1 MLKIALFCDTPKTL
15 GGIVSHC
22 NALKVLLE
30 KSGEYSVSVFS
41 TLPYRNCFGIFKVYD
56 KRAIKNALCSDDFD
70 IIHIH
75 GFISTIPEAV
85 ISCMKALK
93 MKIPVVYTPHAHP
106 FYTLN
111 HPLRNKLF
119 FHLRVKQVLKIADTV
134 ISINKEDFTFF
145 KKYNNSVVTIPH
157 WSENFTESG
166 TEKQTSR
173 KPKILFVGRNN
184 ENKNL
189 KALYDLP
196 RDNYEV
202 ICVTNT
208 KPEREDFIFKCRI
221 SDDELSSLYKQS
233 ALTVVPSRY
242 EAFSYVALDS
252 LSAGTP
258 VLLSDRVR
266 IADFLQG
273 VSGVTVYEYD
283 KPEELI
289 KKMDEAMCAAVDIKK
304 IKQIFSAETAF
315 ASYSAIYKNI
325 LNVHTHLDDF

>member
-1 MLKIALFCDTPKTL
+1 MTKIALFCDTPKTL

-22 NALKVLLE
+22 NALKALLE
-30 KSGEYSVSVFS
+30 KGGEYNVSVFS
-41 TLPYRNCFGIFKVYD
+41 NLQYRNCFGIFKLYD
-56 KRAIKNALCSDDFD
+56 KRAIKNALLSDDFD
-70 IIHIH
+70 IVHIH
-75 GFISTIPEAV
+75 GFISTIPQSV

-93 MKIPVVYTPHAHP
+93 MKVPVVYTPHAHP

-119 FHLRVKQVLKIADTV
+119 FHLRVKLVLKIADTV
-134 ISINKEDFTFF
+134 ISINKEDFSFF
-145 KKYNNSVVTIPH
+145 KKYNKNVVTIPH
-157 WSENFTESG
+157 WSERFDDHALANQKR
-166 TEKQTSR
+166 EK
-173 KPKILFVGRNN
+173 PIILFVGRND

-196 RDNYEV
+196 QNKYEV

-221 SDDELSSLYKQS
+221 SDDELSSLYKQA

-252 LSAGTP
+252 LCAGTP

-273 VSGVTVYEYD
+273 VSGVTVCAYD
-283 KPEELI
+283 KPEQLM
-289 KKMDEAMCAAVDIKK
+289 KKIDEAIATNVDVAKV
-304 IKQIFSAETAF
+304 KQIFSADTAF
-315 ASYSAIYKNI
+315 ASYSAVYKGI
-325 LNVHTHLDDF
+325 LNE